1 MNASANPPAVASSS
15 RAGFVLL
22 AMVLAGFV
30 AYVWLKS
37 AELPVVVAT
46 HFDAAGKA
54 NGWMP
59 REKHLSFTVALG
71 TLTPLFIVGIFAFIR
86 RRQGWG
92 LNIPNKAYWLEPERR
107 AATFDYLSQQGLWLA
122 TLMAVFQAA
131 IFKTI
136 LDANKLRPPTLA
148 TDESKYLGIGLVVL
162 IVIWIAGLLLR
173 FRKPRA

>member
-22 AMVLAGFV
+22 LMVLAGFV

-37 AELPVVVAT
+37 SDLPAIVAT
-46 HFDAAGKA
+46 NFDVAGKA

-59 REKHLSFTVALG
+59 RQKHLYFTLALG
-71 TLTPLFIVGIFAFIR
+71 TLTPLFIVSVFAFVCR
-86 RRQGWG
+86 RHGWG

-107 AATFDYLSQQGLWLA
+107 AATFDYLSQQSLWLA

-131 IFKTI
+131 LYKTI

-148 TDESKYLGIGLVVL
+148 VDEAKYLGIGLVVL
-162 IVIWIAGLLLR
+162 IVIWVAGLLLR